1 MKNKVII
8 TTINITRKGQIHHFQ
23 VKLPKTAKQIV
34 AIELGGHLV
43 SDKNTIAQ
51 PDSTLAF
58 KRNTLIGDLKL
69 QSCEKANIFY
79 AANLLQDNNIGYQD
93 FTQTAFWKP
102 TSFTHQCKQFQDV
115 VLINAESTIIQGI
128 YKDNIGKAKQT
139 DILYQV
145 KVYVWYQK

>member
-1 MKNKVII
+1 MKHQVII

-34 AIELGGHLV
+34 AIEVGGHLK
-43 SDKNTIAQ
+43 SDKTAIAQ
-51 PDSTLAF
+51 TDTTLAF

-79 AANLLQDNNIGYQD
+79 AANLVQDNNIGYWD
-93 FTQTAFWKP
+93 FTQTTLWKP
-102 TSFTHQCKQFQDV
+102 TSFTHQSKHFQDV
-115 VLINAESTIIQGI
+115 VLVNADSTIIQGI
-128 YKDNIGKAKQT
+128 YKDNIGKVKQT

-145 KVYVWYQK
+145 KVYLWYQK